1 MRTRQGWIALTSLA
15 ILVSPIAGAQAGEAG
30 PPGYSV
36 VQRQTLAPGLE
47 HLRVRSNA
55 PQDVNIAHLSGGGG
69 QRLKVVESNGRIAQ
83 SRSALERP
91 DALCRAVDCLVAV
104 NGDFINKKAQPVGGV
119 VTGGV
124 LLRSPAAGHAQA
136 WVRQDGGLGAGG
148 LGFSGRVEDA
158 NLAGFSVA
166 GVNVDRGKDSVTVY
180 TAAYGAKTPTGTGVV
195 ELVTRAADP
204 GQVARLGATA
214 RLSLTQIKLNSK
226 GGTPISPGTV
236 VISAQGKV
244 STAAVQSLWDRRD
257 IIGSQA
263 TLRVD
268 TSPLVAETIGVSPVV
283 LVNGQRNFPESG
295 GFITKRE
302 PRTLLAWNRS
312 GDTWLIAA
320 DGRQKSSKGWSMTEA
335 ADFARS
341 LGATDAVNFDGG
353 GGTTFVVKGK
363 VVNRPSDSA
372 KGSKPGNVRRA
383 VNALAVVPG

>member
-1 MRTRQGWIALTSLA
+1 VRTRQSWIALTSLA
-15 ILVSPIAGAQAGEAG
+15 ILVWPIAGAQAGGAG
-30 PPGYSV
+30 SAGYSV
-36 VQRQTLAPGLE
+36 VLRQTLAPGLE
-47 HLRVRSNA
+47 HLRLRSNT
-55 PQDVNIAHLSGGGG
+55 PQDVHIAHFSGGGG

-91 DALCRAVDCLVAV
+91 DALCRAVNCLAAV
-104 NGDFINKKAQPVGGV
+104 NGDFINGSAQPLGAV

-136 WVRQDGGLGAGG
+136 WVRQDGSLGAGG

-158 NLAGFSVA
+158 NRAGFSVA

-180 TAAYGAKTPTGTGVV
+180 TAAYGAKTPTGKGLV
-195 ELVTRAADP
+195 ELVTRADDP

-214 RLSLTQIKLNSK
+214 TLSLTQIKLNST
-226 GGTPISPGTV
+226 GGTPIPPGTV
-236 VISAQGKV
+236 VISAQGKG
-244 STAAVQSLWDRRD
+244 STAAVKSLWDRRA

-263 TLRVD
+263 TLRVA

-283 LVNGQRNFPESG
+283 LVNGQRAFPKSG
-295 GFITKRE
+295 SFITKRE
-302 PRTLLAWNRS
+302 PRTLLAWDRS
-312 GDTWLIAA
+312 GEAWLITV
-320 DGRQKSSKGWSMTEA
+320 DGRQASSKGWSMAEA

-353 GGTTFVVKGK
+353 GGTTFVVQGK
-363 VVNRPSDSA
+363 VVNRPSDDA
-372 KGSKPGNVRRA
+372 KGDKAGTVRRA